1 MSKFKEITVNCSTH
15 ERIKELS
22 KMLNIPICDLVS
34 LCVDLYNGEN
44 NGTK

>member
-1 MSKFKEITVNCSTH
+1 MSKFKEITVNSSTF

-22 KMLNIPICDLVS
+22 HMLNIPICDLVC
-34 LCVDLYNGEN
+34 LCVDLYCEEN